1 MTTSLYLIQVGLPL
15 AAGALLPS
23 ANVMLTPSIAGAL
36 MGVSSLGVMANSLML
51 QLEFSQPPLSMQES
65 LSSSRKV
72 STEHFERQKALQNA
86 NGEAETEV
94 DVEKGLG
101 PREGKFAH

>member
-1 MTTSLYLIQVGLPL
+1 MPAEPMV
-15 AAGALLPS
+15 
-23 ANVMLTPSIAGAL
+23 LTPSIAGAL

-51 QLEFSQPPLSMQES
+51 QLEFSRPPLSMQES
-65 LSSSRKV
+65 LSSSRKF

>member
-1 MTTSLYLIQVGLPL
+1 M
-15 AAGALLPS
+15 PS

-86 NGEAETEV
+86 KSEAQTE
-94 DVEKGLG
+94 DDIEKGLG
-101 PREGKFAH
+101 PKEGKFAH

>member
-1 MTTSLYLIQVGLPL
+1 MSLIQVGLPL

-23 ANVMLTPSIAGAL
+23 ANIMLTPSIAGAL

-51 QLEFSQPPLSMQES
+51 QLEFSRPPSSIQES

-72 STEHFERQKALQNA
+72 YTESFERQKAVQNA
-86 NGEAETEV
+86 NGEAQSK
-94 DVEKGLG
+94 DDDIEKGLG
-101 PREGKFAH
+101 PQEGKFAH

>member
-1 MTTSLYLIQVGLPL
+1 MTICLYLIQVGLPL

-23 ANVMLTPSIAGAL
+23 ANIMLTPSIAGAL

-51 QLEFSQPPLSMQES
+51 QLEFSRPPLSMQES
-65 LSSSRKV
+65 LSSSRKF